1 MEDWYNIVT
10 SVDKSRIV
18 LMIRKFH
25 HVSDFQWRYILWM
38 NECSTDKGARPELLV
53 TLRALLLYHRN
64 LVHIFAYNE
73 WQKQKETI
81 ENSINMLKLYQSKKQ
96 IPSYVRLFSKKIRNH
111 VRIQKWHSC
120 RKRGFLLHIKL
131 WLSSFVW
138 LNYTATLNLVV
149 ILWNRKTNY
158 ARLWLLEKFFHFVRR

>member
-81 ENSINMLKLYQSKKQ
+81 ENSINMLKLYQSKRFQVTCVFSAKRSE
-96 IPSYVRLFSKKIRNH
+96 IMSEYKSDTRAASEGSY
-111 VRIQKWHSC
+111 C
-120 RKRGFLLHIKL
+120 T
-131 WLSSFVW
+131 LSSGSV
-138 LNYTATLNLVV
+138 
-149 ILWNRKTNY
+149 
-158 ARLWLLEKFFHFVRR
+158 LLYDWITQQHWI